1 MDSKEQEKYM
11 PALEFNKDNKDNYFN
26 DYKFLVQ
33 KLKSIKQSIALIEK
47 NFLEKDK

>member
-11 PALEFNKDNKDNYFN
+11 PALEFNKDNQLN

-33 KLKSIKQSIALIEK
+33 KLKSIKKIIALLEK
-47 NFLEKDK
+47 NFLEKGK

>member
-1 MDSKEQEKYM
+1 MDSKEEEKDM
-11 PALEFNKDNKDNYFN
+11 PALEFNKDNYSN